1 MNAPSP
7 AYGQL
12 KDLIQTGK
20 AKVGI
25 VGLGYV
31 GLPLADALVEGGL
44 RVLGFDVDEDKVDM
58 LLKGE
63 CYLQH
68 FGESRTLALSESEKF
83 EATAEFGRLAEPD
96 VIVVCVPTPIGQ
108 HQEPDLSF
116 VTDSAARI
124 GKTLRAGQLVI
135 LESTTYP
142 GTTRGPFLEAMSEAS
157 TTDLS
162 CGEDFFVAYSP
173 EREDP
178 GRSSH
183 STKTIPKLVGGLD
196 AQSTELA
203 TMVYG
208 FGVEAPTSV
217 KSAEVAEAAKLLE
230 NIFRS
235 VNIALVNELKM
246 ILHPMGIDV
255 WDVVDAASTKPF
267 GFMPFYPGPG
277 LGGHCIPIDPFYLAW
292 KAKEVGHTTR
302 FVELAGSINTGMPD
316 WVVSQVQHAL
326 NEEAKPVNGSR
337 ILVLGLAYKPD
348 VDDTRESPSFEIIDR
363 LRALGAE
370 VAYSDPHVPHSR
382 PVRRHD
388 LGMTSQELSPS
399 GIQSYDAIVIAT
411 DHRAFDWSLVAE
423 NARLIVDTRNAIP
436 RSGQTP
442 RGRYV
447 KA

>member
-1 MNAPSP
+1 MSQPPP
-7 AYGQL
+7 AYDQL
-12 KDLIQTGK
+12 KSLIQAGEV
-20 AKVGI
+20 KVGI

-31 GLPLADALVEGGL
+31 GLPLADALVTGGL
-44 RVLGFDVDEDKVDM
+44 RVLGFDVDQEKIAK
-58 LLKGE
+58 LLSGE

-68 FGESRTLALSESEKF
+68 FGELRTRALSASEKF
-83 EATAEFGRLAEPD
+83 EPTADFGRLSEPD

-124 GKTLRAGQLVI
+124 GERLRAGQLII

-142 GTTRGPFLEAMSEAS
+142 GTTRGPFLEAIQKSSAS
-157 TTDLS
+157 DLT

-183 STKTIPKLVGGLD
+183 STRTIPKLVGGLD
-196 AQSTELA
+196 ALSTELA
-203 TMVYG
+203 TLLYR

-217 KSAEVAEAAKLLE
+217 RSAEVAEAAKLLE

-255 WDVVDAASTKPF
+255 WDVVDAASTQPF

-302 FVELAGSINTGMPD
+302 FVELAGSINTGM
-316 WVVSQVQHAL
+316 
-326 NEEAKPVNGSR
+326 
-337 ILVLGLAYKPD
+337 
-348 VDDTRESPSFEIIDR
+348 
-363 LRALGAE
+363 
-370 VAYSDPHVPHSR
+370 SD
-382 PVRRHD
+382 
-388 LGMTSQELSPS
+388 
-399 GIQSYDAIVIAT
+399 
-411 DHRAFDWSLVAE
+411 
-423 NARLIVDTRNAIP
+423 
-436 RSGQTP
+436 
-442 RGRYV
+442 
-447 KA
+447 